1 MNKSNF
7 KQIFLTLAL
16 LITAA
21 TGAWAEESESITTT
35 LSEAMTGSV
44 EFTGTHFKITGQRA
58 DKDGMNLG
66 SSTKRTITIS
76 ALNGEIITKVEM
88 TIGFKLYTWEWDV
101 LSTKGNVSGEYTTYK
116 NLTLTDVDVSEVTLS
131 ASNTTTGYLQFNKFK
146 IFYTLPAG
154 TVTLN
159 NAKTVATMT
168 MPESDV
174 TVEYSL
180 VRDMIDETYPVEFGG
195 LPASGDIIVKKGDD
209 GKYQPASELTITLID
224 PLAAADAQNIIDSE
238 DITIQVIIQKENAQ
252 GAIDDD
258 PDKEPITLEAF
269 LADMQPGYYRLEA
282 VASETGAYDGTVYSV
297 PLTLIEKYDLAIQP
311 ADDFSKDKL
320 SEVTVAG
327 AAQTLDADGK
337 ATVTTESGKEVKLK
351 AKRGYVI
358 EKVEAK
364 KGVAAAARTLSE
376 ATAEDLG
383 KIVGADGNIYDTKA
397 DAEAV
402 ATGNA
407 VAMIA
412 YVGSGT
418 DNATYQHGLAI
429 ALSDEGKMN
438 WSTAKSTC
446 EGKTA
451 VTGAWCLPSQN
462 QWKAMLK
469 ANGGNDSSYYG
480 LNTAIVTAGGTAL
493 QEDAYWSS
501 TENGENYAYYVSLL
515 YGDANFPVDGRS
527 NRALVRACLAF

>member
-21 TGAWAEESESITTT
+21 TGAWADGEKYTVQFKANGNTKTVEDVT
-35 LSEAMTGSV
+35 LPHTFSCSYNKANDELDMILKELYGWTGSSDDTFCSPDAPSSDDASKATV
-44 EFTGTHFKITGQRA
+44 G
-58 DKDGMNLG
+58 KDGNNQYV
-66 SSTKRTITIS
+66 TIS
-76 ALNGEIITKVEM
+76 NAFE
-88 TIGFKLYTWEWDV
+88 
-101 LSTKGNVSGEYTTYK
+101 
-116 NLTLTDVDVSEVTLS
+116 
-131 ASNTTTGYLQFNKFK
+131 
-146 IFYTLPAG
+146 G
-154 TVTLN
+154 TVTVTGKYCIDYIKTPYSLEISISVVETPLMTLN
-159 NAKTVATMT
+159 STNTVATLT

-180 VRDMIDETYPVEFGG
+180 VRDMIDETNPVEFGG

-238 DITIQVIIQKENAQ
+238 DINIQVIIQKENAQ

-269 LADMQPGYYRLEA
+269 LADMQPGYYRLKA

-337 ATVTTESGKEVKLK
+337 ATVTNVAPGAEVKLK

-364 KGVAAAARTLSE
+364 KPGPAEGHDLTASAVGEIVGSDGLAYAAADKDNLPKGVT
-376 ATAEDLG
+376 
-383 KIVGADGNIYDTKA
+383 VV
-397 DAEAV
+397 AV
-402 ATGNA
+402 VAYKNGTG
-407 VAMIA
+407 
-412 YVGSGT
+412 
-418 DNATYQHGLAI
+418 GLAI
-429 ALSDEGKMN
+429 ALSDEGAMN

-446 EGKTA
+446 ESKTG
-451 VTGAWCLPSQN
+451 VGTYSWCLPSQN
-462 QWKAMLK
+462 LWKAMFK
-469 ANGGNDSSYYG
+469 ANGGSDSSYSG
-480 LNTAIVTAGGTAL
+480 LNTAITTAGGTAL
-493 QEDAYWSS
+493 QSGLYWSS
-501 TENGENYAYYVSLL
+501 SEDLPGMLAW
-515 YGDANFPVDGRS
+515 
-527 NRALVRACLAF
+527 ALSFGGGSVAFFSDYETGVYRVRAGLAF